1 MDLVS
6 PLNVTVAFTGPSE
19 TSSCHPSLFAQCVMG
34 LLLGEPEFPNP
45 PRTSRRACLSVRISP
60 RGTTTPRN
68 LPLPK
73 SAVLLGPVKERGPG
87 SITKLLRSATEAF
100 LRGVFEFKP
109 PNCFHAAF
117 LFARYTVQEMVA
129 SFAVISLTSC
139 PFLS

>member
-34 LLLGEPEFPNP
+34 ALLGEPEFPNP

-60 RGTTTPRN
+60 RRTTTPRN
-68 LPLPK
+68 LPVPK

-100 LRGVFEFKP
+100 LSGCL
-109 PNCFHAAF
+109 NSSHQ
-117 LFARYTVQEMVA
+117 TA
-129 SFAVISLTSC
+129 SKQ
-139 PFLS
+139 PFCWLDVLSKKWLRLLQ